1 MCMNYTFLIYKVNL
15 VRYFTGVHNQVPV
28 FTWIVFYFL
37 SKKVSIDTE
46 FFVSVTAFKKV
57 SVSSWFFLLFVF
69 STFRPF
75 LDFVFVFLST
85 QPLKIHAFFF
95 FPLRSCI
102 RIATLSILCFISI
115 CCVAVLDFLA
125 VWTLPRTLFLY
136 ISIIIKVFRPV
147 NVICVYFVI
156 PRQDKIGREAGTHEQ
171 VLLSYAGIALFKP
184 LLFWEKVNDDS

>member
-1 MCMNYTFLIYKVNL
+1 LNSFLFLEQKSVHRYRSSLL
-15 VRYFTGVHNQVPV
+15 VWQH
-28 FTWIVFYFL
+28 L
-37 SKKVSIDTE
+37 KKSLWVDD
-46 FFVSVTAFKKV
+46 FFCFSCFR
-57 SVSSWFFLLFVF
+57 LFVRF
-69 STFRPF
+69 STLF
-75 LDFVFVFLST
+75 LFFCQLSHWKST
-85 QPLKIHAFFF
+85 HSFSF
-95 FPLRSCI
+95 LRSCI

-156 PRQDKIGREAGTHEQ
+156 PRQDKIGREVGTHEQ